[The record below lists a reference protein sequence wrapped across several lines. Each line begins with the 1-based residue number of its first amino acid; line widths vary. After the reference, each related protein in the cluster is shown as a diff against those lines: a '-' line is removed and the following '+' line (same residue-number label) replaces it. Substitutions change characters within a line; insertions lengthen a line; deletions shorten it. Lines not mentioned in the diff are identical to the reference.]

1 MKIGRNDPCHC
12 GSGKKYKKC
21 HMQADASDQRE
32 VRQLSGGTAV
42 LDHYANR
49 LNRDLAKRG
58 LEHPAA
64 QTAIQ
69 SWAVAEGTPPGED
82 AALVQHVLYDLNTG
96 AGGPLILSA
105 GELDSGTESD
115 TLADVGKTLAATH
128 VSLLEVLESKRGRG
142 LRVLDRLTGETCF
155 VESAE
160 LASQLE
166 PMEMVLGR
174 IGTWTEKKVLIP
186 GWEKVWFRGRKAVV
200 RDLIQEM
207 EADGLTEED
216 EADVRQI
223 WLRRQTETV
232 VRRTREARP
241 T

>member
-42 LDHYANR
+42 LDYYASR
-49 LNRDLAKRG
+49 LNRDLAPQA

-64 QTAIQ
+64 QSAIQ
-69 SWAVAEGTPPGED
+69 TWMLQNGTSPAD
-82 AALVQHVLYDLNTG
+82 DSALVQHILYDLHTG
-96 AGGPLILSA
+96 ERGPLILNA
-105 GELDSGTESD
+105 GELESGTD
-115 TLADVGKTLAATH
+115 ATTMADVGRALADTH
-128 VSLLEVLESKRGRG
+128 VSLLEIRESKRGRG
-142 LRVLDRLTGETCF
+142 IRLEDRLTSESYF

-160 LASQLE
+160 LAAELE
-166 PMEMVLGR
+166 PMEMLLGR
-174 IGTWTEKKVLIP
+174 VGTWAEKKVLIP

-200 RDLIQEM
+200 RTLLNDM
-207 EADGLTEED
+207 AADGLTEED
-216 EADVRQI
+216 DAEVRQI

-241 T
+241 Q